1 MVSERLLQ
9 YIWES
14 ASFDVRNLRTIQ
26 GQALQVIQRGSWNRN
41 QGPDFLLAT
50 IRIDGTIL
58 VGNIEMHLKSSD
70 WFRHAHERDA
80 QYKNVILHVVW
91 EHDEKAPDIPVL
103 EMKERVAS
111 ILLGHYEKLMR
122 QPETIACARL
132 LHKVTPEVWREWKE
146 KLLHRRMMSKANL
159 VCMLLQQNNSDWEEV
174 NWWMLARAFG
184 LPVNRDAF
192 ENVARSIPLKVLIRE
207 SFHPLRGEA
216 LLMGQAGMLEGNFS
230 DEYPRSLQKEFR
242 FLEKK
247 YRLKRP
253 ALQMKLLRMRPA
265 AFPGIRLSQL
275 ASLVPMQQRL
285 LPRFCAAET
294 LEELKKILA
303 CSASSYWDT
312 HYRFDEASGNASKKM
327 GAQLFELIVLNAV
340 APMVFAF
347 GVVHR
352 KKELLQ
358 RVGKWLW
365 ELGPETNNRVSA
377 WNKLGVGASNA
388 ADTQA
393 LLELTNE
400 YCAPRKCLECGIA
413 QSLLLMEED
422 TWGEET
428 YIEEPPP

>member
-1 MVSERLLQ
+1 
-9 YIWES
+9 
-14 ASFDVRNLRTIQ
+14 
-26 GQALQVIQRGSWNRN
+26 
-41 QGPDFLLAT
+41 
-50 IRIDGTIL
+50 
-58 VGNIEMHLKSSD
+58 
-70 WFRHAHERDA
+70 
-80 QYKNVILHVVW
+80 
-91 EHDEKAPDIPVL
+91 
-103 EMKERVAS
+103 
-111 ILLGHYEKLMR
+111 
-122 QPETIACARL
+122 
-132 LHKVTPEVWREWKE
+132 
-146 KLLHRRMMSKANL
+146 
-159 VCMLLQQNNSDWEEV
+159 
-174 NWWMLARAFG
+174 
-184 LPVNRDAF
+184 
-192 ENVARSIPLKVLIRE
+192 
-207 SFHPLRGEA
+207 
-216 LLMGQAGMLEGNFS
+216 
-230 DEYPRSLQKEFR
+230 
-242 FLEKK
+242 
-247 YRLKRP
+247 
-253 ALQMKLLRMRPA
+253 MKLLRMRPA

-303 CSASSYWDT
+303 CSASRYWDT

-358 RVGKWLW
+358 MVGKWLW
-365 ELGPETNNRVSA
+365 ELQPETNNRVTA

-413 QSLLLMEED
+413 QSLLLMEDD

-428 YIEEPPP
+428 CTEEPPP